1 MSVNRSLCSMLSS
14 LPNPSSSSISP
25 RWTAPWEQKLKD
37 EAGMLL
43 THPTLG
49 FWGSLFI
56 VVQSLNHVWF
66 LVTPWTATHQ
76 VPLSSTVSWSLLKSM
91 SIELMMLSNHLILCC
106 PLLHL
111 PSVFPSINVFPNES
125 AIRIRWP
132 KCWNF
137 SFSISPSSEYSGL
150 IFFRIDWFDL
160 FAAQGTFRVFS
171 STTIQKHQLFS
182 NQSSLWVLFQLS
194 SVQSLSHVQLFAT
207 PWTAAC
213 LAQTCF
219 HWVSD
224 AIQPFHPL
232 SSPSPAFSLSQYQG
246 LFQWINTLHEVA
258 KVLEF
263 QLQSFQWIFRTDFL

>member
-1 MSVNRSLCSMLSS
+1 MFIESL
-14 LPNPSSSSISP
+14 
-25 RWTAPWEQKLKD
+25 
-37 EAGMLL
+37 
-43 THPTLG
+43 
-49 FWGSLFI
+49 
-56 VVQSLNHVWF
+56 
-66 LVTPWTATHQ
+66 
-76 VPLSSTVSWSLLKSM
+76 
-91 SIELMMLSNHLILCC
+91 MLSNHLLCC
-106 PLLHL
+106 PFLILL
-111 PSVFPSINVFPNES
+111 SIFASIRVIFNELDLC
-125 AIRIRWP
+125 ITWP
-132 KCWNF
+132 KHWSF
-137 SFSISPSSEYSGL
+137 SFSISPFKEYSGL

-246 LFQWINTLHEVA
+246 LFQWVSSLHQVA
-258 KVLEF
+258 KVLEL
-263 QLQSFQWIFRTDFL
+263 QHQSF